1 MDLKEAWN
9 MLGVEPGADAEVVKK
24 AYRKKAL
31 ETHPDHNK
39 DNPDAADK
47 FKKISEAYQTITN
60 PQKEPQSNFNP
71 FDFFNA
77 FQGGSF
83 SFESAFHRAPPN
95 RGASLKVRLDLSFS
109 DLILGGKFV
118 VNYERVGQCNKCSG
132 LGGTNKTTCP
142 DCGGLGVRER
152 VITHPNG
159 PRIHQR
165 SVCGRCNARGYIVE
179 SICADCKGSGLAKEQ
194 RQEHIEVPTHTNP
207 QVDLSTRKQIIIS
220 GRGNFSP
227 QGGDPG
233 DLVIEIIPHFPTI
246 NELTDEQKE
255 CLKQWKS
262 GS

>member
-1 MDLKEAWN
+1 VDLNEACN
-9 MLGVEPGADAEVVKK
+9 ILGVEPGADAEIIKK

-39 DNPDAADK
+39 DDPDAAEQ
-47 FKKISEAYQTITN
+47 FKKISEAYHVITN
-60 PQKEPQSNFNP
+60 PQKEPPPAFNP
-71 FDFFNA
+71 FDFFNN
-77 FQGGSF
+77 FHGGSF
-83 SFESAFHRAPPN
+83 SFGSAFHKAPPN

-118 VNYERVGQCNKCSG
+118 VNYERVGQCDKCSG

-142 DCGGLGVRER
+142 DCGGQGVQER
-152 VITHPNG
+152 VIARPNG

-165 SVCGRCNARGYIVE
+165 SMCGRCNARGYIVE
-179 SICADCKGSGLAKEQ
+179 SVCEDCQGSGLVKER
-194 RQEHIEVPTHTNP
+194 RQERIEVPPHTNP
-207 QVDLSTRKQIIIS
+207 QIDLSTRKQLIIT
-220 GRGNFSP
+220 GRGNFAP
-227 QGGDPG
+227 QGGAPG
-233 DLVIEIIPHFPTI
+233 DLVIEIIPKFPTI